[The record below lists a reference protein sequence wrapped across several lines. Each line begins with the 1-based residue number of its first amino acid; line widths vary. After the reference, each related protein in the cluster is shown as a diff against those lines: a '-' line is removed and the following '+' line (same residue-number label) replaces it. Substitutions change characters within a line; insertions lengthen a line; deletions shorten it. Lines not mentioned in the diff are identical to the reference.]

1 MEEKINKNDLGA
13 EDLLDVL
20 YKLDVEIVCGDKDEK
35 GFFNITFKANGKEIT
50 KRAKR
55 NNLLDYCFFV

>member
-1 MEEKINKNDLGA
+1 MEEKINKYDLGT

-20 YKLDVEIVCGDKDEK
+20 YKLDIEIVCGDKDEK
-35 GFFNITFKANGKEIT
+35 GFFDATFKANGKEVT

-55 NNLLDYCFFV
+55 NTILDWCVH